1 MREAVAAAA
10 CWTVLAA
17 LWIGGI
23 ASFATAIALCA
34 EVWRG

>member
-17 LWIGGI
+17 LWIGGV
-23 ASFATAIALCA
+23 ASFAVAIALI
-34 EVWRG
+34 VGVL